1 MYQCILIVILIILTV
16 INHLYIYSDES
27 CGIAYRK
34 YRDCCLGHIFSEHI
48 VEDFL

>member
-1 MYQCILIVILIILTV
+1 MYQCILIVILIILTG

-27 CGIAYRK
+27 CGIAYR
-34 YRDCCLGHIFSEHI
+34 DCCFGNIFSEHI